1 LRAEEELT
9 TPEELSIHE
18 RIKVLVE
25 EKNFR
30 ISDDFIQEF
39 DRAVMELLKRAIRR
53 GEIERRKTLL
63 PRHV

>member
-1 LRAEEELT
+1 MRAEEELT